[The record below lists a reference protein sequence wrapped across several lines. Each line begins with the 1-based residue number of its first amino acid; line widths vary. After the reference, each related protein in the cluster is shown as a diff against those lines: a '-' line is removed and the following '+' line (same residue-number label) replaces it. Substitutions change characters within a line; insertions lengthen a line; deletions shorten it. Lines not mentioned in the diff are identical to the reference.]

1 MNCQECLEEL
11 ATGSLRE
18 LSPESS
24 VSRHAATCPDCGPLL
39 TQLRDR
45 EYQAA
50 TILNTL
56 PPISSPIIV
65 AETAGKLSQRRR
77 MGGVVV
83 TIASIA
89 LGLSIWFA
97 AATLMPDVFDGG
109 HGGGGLQTET
119 IPLSCLSPQQAGDV
133 INPYVRGR
141 GRIYYTAKGVAA
153 ITVRATPSE
162 LFQIREVLKSFDNPL
177 TTLCRTSVKSTA
189 DALRRQLE
197 AGTTMDQ
204 LQKALEDQIRANQF
218 EPPRTVDRPE
228 QPERPALTEKREQ
241 GAPVLAG
248 DKATASKKK
257 GP

>member
-56 PPISSPIIV
+56 PPISNPINV

-77 MGGVVV
+77 MGRVVV
-83 TIASIA
+83 TFASIA

-97 AATLMPDVFDGG
+97 AATLIPDVFDGG
-109 HGGGGLQTET
+109 HGMGGLQTET

-162 LFQIREVLKSFDNPL
+162 LWKIKDVLKSFDNPL
-177 TTLCRTSVKSTA
+177 ATICGASLKATA
-189 DALRRQLE
+189 DALQKQLE
-197 AGTTMDQ
+197 AGATLDQ
-204 LQKALEDQIRANQF
+204 AQKALEEQIRAN
-218 EPPRTVDRPE
+218 PSAD
-228 QPERPALTEKREQ
+228 
-241 GAPVLAG
+241 APVLAG
-248 DKATASKKK
+248 DKTTVPKKK

>member
-1 MNCQECLEEL
+1 M

-18 LSPESS
+18 LSPESA

-56 PPISSPIIV
+56 PPISDPIIV

-77 MGGVVV
+77 MGSVVV
-83 TIASIA
+83 TFASIA

-97 AATLMPDVFDGG
+97 AATLIPDVFDGG
-109 HGGGGLQTET
+109 HGVVGLQTET

-133 INPYVRGR
+133 ISPYVRGR
-141 GRIYYTAKGVAA
+141 GRIYYTAKGVSA

-162 LFQIREVLKSFDNPL
+162 IYQIREVLKNFDNPL
-177 TTLCRTSVKSTA
+177 ATICRTSVKATS
-189 DALRRQLE
+189 DALRKQLE
-197 AGTTMDQ
+197 AGATLEQ
-204 LQKALEDQIRANQF
+204 VQRALEEQIRGNPSERPEAL
-218 EPPRTVDRPE
+218 ERPE
-228 QPERPALTEKREQ
+228 QPERPEVAAKGEA

-248 DKATASKKK
+248 QKPSPGKKTK
-257 GP
+257 PAR